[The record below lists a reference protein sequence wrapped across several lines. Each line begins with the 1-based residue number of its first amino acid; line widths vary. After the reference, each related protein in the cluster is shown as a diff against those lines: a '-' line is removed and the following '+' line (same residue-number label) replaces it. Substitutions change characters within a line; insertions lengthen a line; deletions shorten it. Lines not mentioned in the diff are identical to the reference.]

1 MVSTETAAAPGTA
14 AATGPPPRAT
24 GRRRPPGE
32 WLWGYLMIAPMAF
45 GLVVFFLW
53 PIVQTLYLSFTESG
67 VFGGSTWVGLANFAG
82 LAGDEK
88 MLGALGNTGLY
99 AALVLAG
106 VPLAIVVAALLNVRW
121 LRGLGFYRTLY
132 FLPVVTMPAAV
143 GLTWRYLFNGDFG
156 LINHLLGELGIDGP
170 YWVGDPDTAVYAVAI
185 VGVWTSLGYNAVL
198 FLAGLQGIPRHYYE
212 AAEIDGAGR
221 LRQFFSITLPLLTP
235 TTFFVTVITVIN
247 ALQVFDLVY
256 LMVEPE
262 SPALAGS
269 RTIVYLFYEQG
280 FVQHSRGYAAAIAV
294 VLLGLILVLT
304 AVQFRLQKRWVHYG

>member
-1 MVSTETAAAPGTA
+1 MLLKE
-14 AATGPPPRAT
+14 
-24 GRRRPPGE
+24 GRRAVIARPRRIPSE
-32 WLWGYLMIAPMAF
+32 WLWGYALILPMAF

-53 PIVQTLYLSFTESG
+53 PIGQTVYLSFTESG
-67 VFGGSTWVGLANFAG
+67 VFGGSTWVGLDNFAD
-82 LAGDEK
+82 LLGDEE
-88 MLGALGNTGLY
+88 MLGALRNTVLY

-106 VPLAIVVAALLNVRW
+106 VPVAIVVAALLNVRG

-143 GLTWRYLFNGDFG
+143 GLTWRYLYNGDFG
-156 LINHLLGELGIDGP
+156 MVNYVLSLVGIDGP
-170 YWVGDPDTAVYAVAI
+170 YWVGDPDVAI
-185 VGVWTSLGYNAVL
+185 YAIAVVGIWSSLGYNAVL
-198 FLAGLQGIPRHYYE
+198 LLAGLQGIPRHYYE

-235 TTFFVTVITVIN
+235 TTFFVVVITVIN

-256 LMVEPE
+256 LMIDLK

-280 FVQHSRGYAAAIAV
+280 FVQNQRGYAAAIAV

-304 AVQFRLQKRWVHYG
+304 AIQFRLQKRWVHYE